1 MSRSSQLLQ
10 TLFTLAVTASV
21 AHAGGFSTA
30 RFGGERGHAATNHLS
45 AVYYNPAGLAF
56 GAGTRA
62 QVEGLFAY
70 RSVDYDR
77 DPAAIDN
84 PNSTGTDA
92 GTPADAIAANSG
104 KATLR
109 NTIASPFIGIASD
122 LGVEGLGI
130 GVGVYVPFG
139 GQAKWDQNS
148 AFEGNEMYPGA
159 VDGPQRWA
167 AIEAEQRSLY
177 YTLAAGYR
185 VNDMIAVGAGLN
197 VVQNSISLVRARNAD
212 GSDDVVGGGTVK
224 EGRSLIE
231 ADGINFAAA
240 LGVMIKPTP
249 CARIGLSYQ
258 SQPGFGETVVE
269 GTLTNKFGTGPVGA
283 LPIEVRYTMPDTFRL
298 AGEWR
303 ALDKASLHASFDYQR
318 WSNYENTCVISAAGA
333 GPCDMNDDG
342 SRADGSTTDV
352 LVNVRRA
359 WKDTI
364 TARVGG
370 RYFVSDV
377 LEVNGGIT
385 YDTAAVPDETMEPS
399 LFDMNKV
406 IGQVGAAYQTGNL
419 ELGLT
424 LGHVQ
429 YLTRTTAP
437 TAPLQAPSINP
448 DMAGT
453 YKSFVTYAILGVGV
467 RI

>member
-10 TLFTLAVTASV
+10 ATFTLAVTTSV
-21 AHAGGFSTA
+21 AQAGGFSTA
-30 RFGGERGHAATNHLS
+30 RFGGERGHAATNHLT
-45 AVYYNPAGLAF
+45 AVYYNPAGLAL

-84 PNSTGTDA
+84 TDGA
-92 GTPADAIAANSG
+92 DPGTPADAIAANSG
-104 KATLR
+104 KSTLR
-109 NTIASPFIGIASD
+109 NTLASPFIGFASD

-139 GQAKWDQNS
+139 GQAKWDKNE
-148 AFEGNEMYPGA
+148 AYEGNTMYPGA

-167 AIEAEQRSLY
+167 AIEAEQRALY

-185 VNDMIAVGAGLN
+185 INDKIAVGAGFN
-197 VVQNSISLVRARNAD
+197 VVQNSIALVRARNPD
-212 GSDDVVGGGTVK
+212 GTDDVVGGGTVK
-224 EGRSLIE
+224 EGRSLLE
-231 ADGINFAAA
+231 ADGINFAAS
-240 LGVMIKPTP
+240 LGVMFKPTE
-249 CARIGLSYQ
+249 CSRIGLSYQ
-258 SQPGFGETVVE
+258 SQPGFGETVLK
-269 GTLTNKFGTGPVGA
+269 GTLTNKFGTGPVGS
-283 LPIEVRYTMPDTFRL
+283 LPVEVRYTMPDTFRL

-303 ALDKASLHASFDYQR
+303 AFTKGSLHASFDYQR
-318 WSNYENTCVISAAGA
+318 WSNYANTCVISAAGPGKCEVDA
-333 GPCDMNDDG
+333 DG
-342 SRADGSTTDV
+342 SPVEGSTTDL
-352 LVNVRRA
+352 LVNVKRD
-359 WKDTI
+359 WKDTM

-370 RYFVSDV
+370 RYFISEV

-399 LFDMNKV
+399 LFDMNKI
-406 IGQVGAAYQTGNL
+406 IGQVGGVYTTGRVD
-419 ELGLT
+419 LGLT
-424 LGHVQ
+424 IGHVQ
-429 YLTRTTAP
+429 YMSRTTAP
-437 TAPLQAPSINP
+437 TDDLAAPSINP

-453 YKSFVTYAILGVGV
+453 YKSFVTYALFGVGV